1 MTITTTVTEAP
12 VRERRRYQREVE
24 QLLDH
29 VRRQMTELRR
39 LKAAGAVG
47 KALADRK
54 QRLEQ
59 TRRQLA
65 SLTSASSAV

>member
-1 MTITTTVTEAP
+1 MTITTTVAEAP

-24 QLLDH
+24 QLLDQI
-29 VRRQMTELRR
+29 RRQMTELRR

-47 KALADRK
+47 KALSDRK
-54 QRLEQ
+54 QRIEQ

>member
-24 QLLDH
+24 QLLDQ

>member
-1 MTITTTVTEAP
+1 MTMTTTGTQAP
-12 VRERRRYQREVE
+12 VRERRRHQREVE
-24 QLLDH
+24 QLLDQI
-29 VRRQMTELRR
+29 RRQMTELRR

-47 KALADRK
+47 KALSDRK
-54 QRLEQ
+54 HRLEQ

>member
-24 QLLDH
+24 QLLDQI
-29 VRRQMTELRR
+29 RRQMTELRR
-39 LKAAGAVG
+39 VKAAGVVG

-54 QRLEQ
+54 HRLEQ

-65 SLTSASSAV
+65 SLTS

>member
-1 MTITTTVTEAP
+1 MTITTTVIQAP

-24 QLLDH
+24 QLLDQ